1 MGNRLEEVAL
11 AKHMPESFK
20 EACPVCATPWTMN
33 VVDGKVQFE
42 CRSCGHDQIV
52 QSQPMKWWATS
63 GSYVHPRDWAWQK
76 LWRQFVHCFGLARAV
91 SMCSG

>member
-20 EACPVCATPWTMN
+20 AACPVCATPWTVN
-33 VVDGKVQFE
+33 TVSGRVQFE
-42 CRSCGHDQIV
+42 CRCCGHDQIV
-52 QSQPMKWWATS
+52 RSQPMKWWATS
-63 GSYVHPRDWAWQK
+63 GAYVFARDWAIQK
-76 LWRQFVHCFGLARAV
+76 LWRQFVQCFGLAKAV